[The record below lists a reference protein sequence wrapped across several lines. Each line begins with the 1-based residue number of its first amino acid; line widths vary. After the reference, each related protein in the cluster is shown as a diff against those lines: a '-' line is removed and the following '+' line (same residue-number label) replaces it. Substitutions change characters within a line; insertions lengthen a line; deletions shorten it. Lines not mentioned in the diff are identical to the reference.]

1 MGYALLRM
9 RIFRFWPL
17 LAILCLIDTH
27 SAISWQ
33 TVEIKDVTK
42 TETIVLRK
50 GGHQG
55 AIYAMEVNIS
65 GGLQGRARVQ
75 LMLNSS
81 PYKQE
86 QLSGTVHVMWGGDWY
101 SDEAEIR
108 YQPEDVASGRLK
120 IRYRFID
127 IQ

>member
-1 MGYALLRM
+1 M

-17 LAILCLIDTH
+17 LVVLCLIDTH

-33 TVEIKDVTK
+33 TVQIKDATK
-42 TETIVLRK
+42 SETIVLRK
-50 GGHQG
+50 WGHQR

-65 GGLQGRARVQ
+65 GRIKGRARVQ
-75 LMLNSS
+75 LILHSD
-81 PYKQE
+81 PYKEE
-86 QLSGTVHVMWGGDWY
+86 QLSGKVHVIWGGDWY

-108 YQPEDVASGRLK
+108 YQPEDVDSGELK

-127 IQ
+127 LM